1 MSMAQHSLASLFQ
14 QACLAEIEALKPG
27 NVHIFADGHG
37 MTVQDFM
44 RSAEVASAPIAAPG
58 ASVGQRVLGA
68 VEATWQAVACNTNLG
83 ILLLSAPLLRAAE
96 HPNEAGLRDALQAEL
111 AALSIEDARLT
122 FQAIVCAA
130 PAGLGESPQADVH
143 GPATV
148 TLLEAMR
155 TAQARDLIAK
165 QYVTAYADIFA
176 AAAFYEEV
184 EQRWQRPAWA
194 TTAVYLRFLAQ
205 FDDSHIVRKYGQAQ
219 AAEVRHEAEGHYE
232 AFIALEN
239 PKTYMSKLLE
249 FDARLKAG
257 RLNPGTS
264 ADLTVAALLCSA
276 LQRSPVS

>member
-1 MSMAQHSLASLFQ
+1 MFQ

-37 MTVQDFM
+37 MTVQDFI
-44 RSAEVASAPIAAPG
+44 RSAEVASQPIATPG
-58 ASVGQRVLGA
+58 ASVGQRILGA

-96 HPNEAGLRDALQAEL
+96 RPSETGLPGALEAEL
-111 AALSIEDARLT
+111 AALSIEDTQLT
-122 FQAIVCAA
+122 FQAIVRAS
-130 PAGLGESPQADVH
+130 PAGLGESPQDDVH
-143 GPATV
+143 GPAMV

-205 FDDSHIVRKYGQAQ
+205 FADSHIVRKYGLAK
-219 AAEVRHEAEGHYE
+219 AEEVRSEAGHHYA

-239 PKTYMSKLLE
+239 PKTYMPKLLE
-249 FDARLKAG
+249 FDAKLKAG

-276 LQRSPVS
+276 LQQLPAS